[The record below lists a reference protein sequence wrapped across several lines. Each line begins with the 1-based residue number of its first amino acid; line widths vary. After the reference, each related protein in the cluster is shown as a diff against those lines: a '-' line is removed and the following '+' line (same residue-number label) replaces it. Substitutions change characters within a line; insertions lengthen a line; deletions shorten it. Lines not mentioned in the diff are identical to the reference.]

1 MRLEIDNLTAGH
13 GRGDVLREVSLTV
26 GDGDVMVVVGPSGS
40 GKTTLLRVIA
50 GLHPHGSGRLRLGDR
65 DLVGVRPEKRR
76 IGLVPQDGA
85 LFPHLT
91 VAGNVAYGL
100 PGLRRRRAAAR
111 DDRVR
116 ELLAAMQLDGLA
128 DRMPHQ
134 LSGGQQQRV
143 ALARA
148 MAPHPDLIL
157 LDEPF
162 ASLDASLREHVRQEV
177 IADLR
182 RSGITAMLI
191 THDRSE
197 ALALGDRVAVL
208 RDGRLVQVDRP
219 ADVYGRPVNRWVA
232 EFVGEANVLTGT
244 RSGSTVTTAVGE
256 LPVDG
261 DSSVPDGPVDV
272 LIRPEQLVV
281 TSNSGALARVRD
293 VRYFGHDVVAR
304 VDPGSGAL
312 LTVRAPSIEA
322 PAPGDAVTVEVRGE
336 VHVWSASDRE
346 PDADSATAARS
357 GDVESA
363 SAAGPA
369 AGHVVLGG

>member
-1 MRLEIDNLTAGH
+1 MKLEIDDLSGGH
-13 GRGDVLREVSLTV
+13 GRGDVLSGISLSI

-40 GKTTLLRVIA
+40 GKTTLLRMIA
-50 GLHPHGSGRLRLGDR
+50 GLHPVGSGRLRLGER
-65 DLVGVRPEKRR
+65 DLVGLPPERRR

-91 VAGNVAYGL
+91 VARNIAYGL
-100 PGLRRRRAAAR
+100 PGYRTRRAAGR
-111 DDRVR
+111 DARVR
-116 ELLAAMQLDGLA
+116 ELLAAMRLDGLA

-177 IADLR
+177 LADLR

-208 RDGRLVQVDRP
+208 REGRMVQVDTPGGIYRT
-219 ADVYGRPVNRWVA
+219 PVNRWVA
-232 EFVGEANVLTGT
+232 EFVGDANVLPGT
-244 RSGSTVTTAVGE
+244 LNGDVVTTELGE
-256 LPVDG
+256 HALDRPPA
-261 DSSVPDGPVDV
+261 VPDGPVAV
-272 LIRPEQLVV
+272 LIRPEQLRI
-281 TSNSGALARVRD
+281 TPIADGSARIGE
-293 VRYFGHDVVAR
+293 VRYFGHDVVYR
-304 VDPGSGAL
+304 VTPGTGTGLIVRSASIDAPDPG
-312 LTVRAPSIEA
+312 T
-322 PAPGDAVTVEVRGE
+322 AVTVAVRGR
-336 VHVWSASDRE
+336 VHVWSVDDPPGNDRLGDGAGRD
-346 PDADSATAARS
+346 PRS
-357 GDVESA
+357 RPVSSGLLE
-363 SAAGPA
+363 G
-369 AGHVVLGG
+369 

>member
-100 PGLRRRRAAAR
+100 PGLRRRWAAAR

-177 IADLR
+177 VTDLR
-182 RSGITAMLI
+182 RSGITAVLI

-219 ADVYGRPVNRWVA
+219 ADVYRRPVNRWVA
-232 EFVGEANVLTGT
+232 EFVGEANVLAGT
-244 RSGSTVTTAVGE
+244 RTGRTVTTAVGTM
-256 LPVDG
+256 PIDG
-261 DSSVPDGPVDV
+261 LSSVPDGPVSV
-272 LIRPEQLVV
+272 LIRPEQLVLTPNPRGRGGV
-281 TSNSGALARVRD
+281 RVGR
-293 VRYFGHDVVAR
+293 
-304 VDPGSGAL
+304 
-312 LTVRAPSIEA
+312 
-322 PAPGDAVTVEVRGE
+322 
-336 VHVWSASDRE
+336 
-346 PDADSATAARS
+346 
-357 GDVESA
+357 
-363 SAAGPA
+363 
-369 AGHVVLGG
+369 